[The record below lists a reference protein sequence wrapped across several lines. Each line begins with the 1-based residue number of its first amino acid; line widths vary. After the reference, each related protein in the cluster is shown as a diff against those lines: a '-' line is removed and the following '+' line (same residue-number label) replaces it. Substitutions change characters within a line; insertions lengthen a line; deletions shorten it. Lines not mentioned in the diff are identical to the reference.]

1 MKTGTRNFLRTPLV
15 LAATFVVALAG
26 PGASH
31 VWAAEKPKPLHA
43 QRAISLAP
51 HITELIF
58 AAGAGKH
65 IVATVISSDYPP
77 AAADIPK
84 IGDGLNINV
93 EKALTLNPDLVAAW
107 QASGATQTL
116 APSLAKL
123 HIPLIY
129 SAPQT
134 LQDIPAQVLR
144 LGRIFGTQASAE
156 PAAAALRQRIDALR
170 QRYAGKRPV
179 TVFIEVGSAP
189 LYTIGRDPLLNDVL
203 KTCGG
208 VNLFADSAIA
218 APQVSTETL
227 MLKQPDAIITAE
239 TTASGFEHRVQ
250 AWTRLQL
257 AAALKHNIYTLNPDQ
272 LFRPGPRLIDAA
284 EQLCKDLDQ
293 ARN

>member
-1 MKTGTRNFLRTPLV
+1 MKIGTRICLRISRTLATAFV
-15 LAATFVVALAG
+15 MALTGSGAGHAAT
-26 PGASH
+26 SN
-31 VWAAEKPKPLHA
+31 PLHA

-65 IVATVISSDYPP
+65 IIATVISSDYPP

-107 QASGATQTL
+107 QASGAAQTL

-134 LQDIPAQVLR
+134 LQDIPEQVLR
-144 LGRIFGTQASAE
+144 LGRIFGTQTSAE
-156 PAAAALRQRIDALR
+156 PAAAALQQRINALR

-208 VNLFADSAIA
+208 VNLFAESAIA
-218 APQVSTETL
+218 APQVSVETL

-239 TTASGFEHRVQ
+239 ATATGYQRRVE

-257 AAALKHNIYTLNPDQ
+257 AAGLKHNIYTLNPDQ